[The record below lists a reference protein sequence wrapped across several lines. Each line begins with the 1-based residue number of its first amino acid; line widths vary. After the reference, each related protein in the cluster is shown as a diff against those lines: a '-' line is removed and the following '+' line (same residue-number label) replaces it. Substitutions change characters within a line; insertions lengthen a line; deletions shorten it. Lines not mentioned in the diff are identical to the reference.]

1 MTRTNKKRATQ
12 PLQDK
17 AHDIIDPVLKLEE
30 LNKEL
35 RAAGYEVVIRQVP
48 TKDVVAFDFG
58 LVFTADS
65 KDVGLYVDDD
75 LRDTLIYLAKEHGQ
89 VFIKVN
95 WFSPDV
101 MVVTPAENPDPL
113 KNTLD
118 TDTAA
123 SLDASQSLPE
133 ALRAPIDIEGLL

>member
-1 MTRTNKKRATQ
+1 MIPMNETTAAAEESIAA
-12 PLQDK
+12 LEG
-17 AHDIIDPVLKLEE
+17 IITD
-30 LNKEL
+30 L
-35 RAAGYEVVIRQVP
+35 RKSGYEIVVRRIP

-65 KDVGLYVDDD
+65 TDVGLYVDED
-75 LRDTLIYLAKEHGQ
+75 LRAALTILAKQHGQ
-89 VFIKVN
+89 ILVKVN

-113 KNTLD
+113 KNTED

-123 SLDASQSLPE
+123 SLESSESLPE
-133 ALRAPIDIEGLL
+133 ALGATKPIDPIF